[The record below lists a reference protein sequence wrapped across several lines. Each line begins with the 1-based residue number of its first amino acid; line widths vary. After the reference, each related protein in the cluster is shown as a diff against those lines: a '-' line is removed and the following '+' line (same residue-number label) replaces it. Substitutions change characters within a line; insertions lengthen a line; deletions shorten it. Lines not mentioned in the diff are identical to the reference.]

1 MDMYRNAGPEGTPV
15 DTGHAMGANLYARE
29 GAARAAVSPPL
40 RRLGTGSAKGTEPTW
55 YNETAAP
62 PVKYSVPNA
71 QKEYMMRKQAIR
83 ENAGVGRRLRKEFSA
98 LIRSQSRKSST

>member
-1 MDMYRNAGPEGTPV
+1 MAEARWTCTGTQAQK
-15 DTGHAMGANLYARE
+15 GHL
-29 GAARAAVSPPL
+29 ST
-40 RRLGTGSAKGTEPTW
+40 LGTQWELISTRGKELLEQQFSTPAQTRELEAQAGDEPTW

-83 ENAGVGRRLRKEFSA
+83 ENAGVAGGLE
-98 LIRSQSRKSST
+98 RSSPH